1 MQTTGSQSN
10 GKYQQDK
17 KAPQQKKQNKQ
28 KKKTA
33 NSVNSEKVIKTQI
46 FFFILV
52 TFEHISV
59 NCHL

>member
-17 KAPQQKKQNKQ
+17 KAPQQKKTKQ
-28 KKKTA
+28 TEKKTA

-46 FFFILV
+46 FFLF
-52 TFEHISV
+52 
-59 NCHL
+59 

>member
-17 KAPQQKKQNKQ
+17 KAPQQKTKQTEKKQ
-28 KKKTA
+28 PV

-46 FFFILV
+46 FFYFSYIW
-52 TFEHISV
+52 THIS
-59 NCHL
+59 

>member
-1 MQTTGSQSN
+1 MQTTGSLSN

-33 NSVNSEKVIKTQI
+33 NSEKVIKTQI
-46 FFFILV
+46 FFLF
-52 TFEHISV
+52 
-59 NCHL
+59 

>member
-28 KKKTA
+28 KKKKTA

-46 FFFILV
+46 FFLF
-52 TFEHISV
+52 
-59 NCHL
+59 

>member
-46 FFFILV
+46 FFYFSYIW
-52 TFEHISV
+52 THIS
-59 NCHL
+59 